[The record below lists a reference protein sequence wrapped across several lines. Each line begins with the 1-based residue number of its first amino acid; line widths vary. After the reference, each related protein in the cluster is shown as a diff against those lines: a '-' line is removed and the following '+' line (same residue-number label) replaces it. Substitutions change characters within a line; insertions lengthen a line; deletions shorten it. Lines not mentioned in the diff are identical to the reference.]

1 MNSKGKLFV
10 ISGPSGVGK
19 STIRERIINTHNNFW
34 YSISMT
40 TRAPREGEI
49 NEKDYY
55 FVTKEEFIKNIKE
68 DNFFEYAEVY
78 KDVFYGTP
86 KNKVIEKL
94 ENGINVLLEID
105 VKGALN
111 IKNKYHE
118 AILIFI
124 YPPSIEELKK
134 RLLQRQTDNKD
145 VIEERISKA
154 QYEISFKDRYDYMIT
169 NNNLEIAIKNIQ
181 SIIEK
186 ELKKK
191 H

>member
-1 MNSKGKLFV
+1 
-10 ISGPSGVGK
+10 
-19 STIRERIINTHNNFW
+19 
-34 YSISMT
+34 MT
-40 TRAPREGEI
+40 TRTPREGEI

-55 FVTKEEFIKNIKE
+55 FVTKKEFIKNIKE

-186 ELKKK
+186 EFKK